1 MAYFAAP
8 SLLKFLFSNNISKIL
23 PVILLLFCHNMA
35 WASPI
40 ELSKSPFAYV
50 IKADGS
56 LASINENS
64 RWKDSIEVSGDS
76 MGMMF
81 TNIMAGHI
89 KRPILKI
96 GIRVKGPLVFM
107 NVWYGLGDSNKYYL
121 GELIYLYGD
130 GKYHQYN
137 IDFKAYNVQG
147 NRIKT
152 LYIYFGNSINDISI
166 RGISLYSHS
175 GNFSDTL
182 SITLENF
189 LRPKIVER
197 DAINFIVSPKIFSM
211 SLIAFLNILSAILL
225 MLVAGYYLWQWG
237 KYKKTGIIRK
247 SIISLLTILMLLWV
261 LADVRIIYDELYH
274 IKLMREGYLKPQNNN
289 DNFFFCFK
297 AYYEFIKYIKNN
309 IPEKVKNV
317 TFYTP
322 PDDMY
327 IAIAKYYLYPI
338 IAASQKEEEL
348 FKVFYRY
355 PFAEIR
361 EDKLYY
367 MNMDGRLVAEEKG
380 RIIKRYRKDTF
391 VFFKSQNE

>member
-1 MAYFAAP
+1 MAYFAAEP
-8 SLLKFLFSNNISKIL
+8 LRKFLSINNISKIL
-23 PVILLLFCHNMA
+23 PVILLPFCHNIA

-76 MGMMF
+76 MGIMF
-81 TNIMAGHI
+81 ANIMAGHV

-96 GIRVKGPLVFM
+96 GIRVKDPLVFM

-137 IDFKAYNVQG
+137 IDFKAYNVPG

-152 LYIYFGNSINDISI
+152 LYLYFGNSVNNISV
-166 RGISLYSHS
+166 RNVSLYSHS
-175 GNFSDTL
+175 GNFFDTL
-182 SITLENF
+182 FIALENF
-189 LRPKIVER
+189 LRPNIIDR
-197 DAINFIVSPKIFSM
+197 SDINFIFFPNIFGL
-211 SLIAFLNILSAILL
+211 SLVAFLNILSVVLLILAI
-225 MLVAGYYLWQWG
+225 GYYLWQWR
-237 KYKKTGIIRK
+237 KYKKTGLIRK
-247 SIISLLTILMLLWV
+247 GIISLLAILIFLWV
-261 LADVRIIYDELYH
+261 LADVKMIYGELYQ
-274 IKLMREGYLKPQNNN
+274 IKLTWEGYLKPQDNNK
-289 DNFFFCFK
+289 FFFGFRG
-297 AYYEFIKYIKNN
+297 YYEFLKSIQNN
-309 IPEKVKNV
+309 IPEETKIA

-327 IAIAKYYLYPI
+327 ITIARYYLYPI
-338 IAASQKEEEL
+338 IVASQKEDEL
-348 FKVFYRY
+348 FKVFYKY

-367 MNMDGRLVAEEKG
+367 MDMNGKSVAGEEGRL
-380 RIIKRYRKDTF
+380 IKKYRKDTF
-391 VFFKSQNE
+391 IFFKSRNE

>member
-1 MAYFAAP
+1 MAYFAAEP
-8 SLLKFLFSNNISKIL
+8 LRKFLSINNISKIL
-23 PVILLLFCHNMA
+23 PVILLPFCHNIA

-96 GIRVKGPLVFM
+96 GIRVKDPLVFM

-197 DAINFIVSPKIFSM
+197 DAINFIVSPKIFSL

-225 MLVAGYYLWQWG
+225 MLLL
-237 KYKKTGIIRK
+237 KKHSILLLVII
-247 SIISLLTILMLLWV
+247 LTTSTIFP
-261 LADVRIIYDELYH
+261 
-274 IKLMREGYLKPQNNN
+274 YLK
-289 DNFFFCFK
+289 K
-297 AYYEFIKYIKNN
+297 
-309 IPEKVKNV
+309 
-317 TFYTP
+317 
-322 PDDMY
+322 
-327 IAIAKYYLYPI
+327 
-338 IAASQKEEEL
+338 
-348 FKVFYRY
+348 
-355 PFAEIR
+355 
-361 EDKLYY
+361 
-367 MNMDGRLVAEEKG
+367 
-380 RIIKRYRKDTF
+380 
-391 VFFKSQNE
+391 